1 MTYVHYTVIL
11 SESTDLFDKLAR
23 QTSTCVH
30 TRQDGGEIGWIDN
43 PHYKRSNDDGSNLS
57 SSIETSKLNDAVSE
71 IISNQ
76 VIEQLF
82 QRRVKGGD
90 VLKLPIITNEQRSG
104 DASAG
109 WHVLRVD
116 DLHLRPITTTDASS
130 KNVVNKVRPKLKGS
144 GAVPLSPLFQKRDDV
159 SNAESSSNI
168 VNSEVDREG
177 NAIIYTIPD
186 AKYYKIVT
194 TGCQMNVADSERIMG
209 VLENEL
215 GLTSL
220 DQRGGS
226 IGINELLAADDASD
240 NSNNNKSTRKKET
253 PDILLLNTCTIR
265 DHAEQKVYDALGP
278 YAAMKRAGKPLA
290 IVVAGCVAQQE
301 G

>member
-1 MTYVHYTVIL
+1 M
-11 SESTDLFDKLAR
+11 AR

-43 PHYKRSNDDGSNLS
+43 PHYKQSNDD
-57 SSIETSKLNDAVSE
+57 KLNDAISE

-90 VLKLPIITNEQRSG
+90 VLKLPVFVNDERS
-104 DASAG
+104 DDDISAG

-116 DLHLRPITTTDASS
+116 DLHLRPITTVDASS
-130 KNVVNKVRPKLKGS
+130 KNVIHKVRPKLKGS
-144 GAVPLSPLFQKRDDV
+144 GAVPLSPLFQKRDGV
-159 SNAESSSNI
+159 SNAEGGSNI
-168 VNSEVDREG
+168 IDNKVDREG
-177 NAIIYTIPD
+177 RAIIYTIPD

-209 VLENEL
+209 VLEDEL

-220 DQRGGS
+220 DEKGND
-226 IGINELLAADDASD
+226 IGIDETLAVDDAVSK
-240 NSNNNKSTRKKET
+240 SNNNKSNSKKDT
-253 PDILLLNTCTIR
+253 PDVLLLNTCTIR

-278 YAAMKRAGKPLA
+278 FAAMKRAGKPLA